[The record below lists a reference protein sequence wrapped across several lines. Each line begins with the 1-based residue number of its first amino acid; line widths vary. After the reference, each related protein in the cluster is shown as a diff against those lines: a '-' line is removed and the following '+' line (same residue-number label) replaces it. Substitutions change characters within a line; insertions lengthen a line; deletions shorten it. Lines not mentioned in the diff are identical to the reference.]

1 MQRGKLVS
9 GLLLGFLLAG
19 DSLRSCVGH
28 TSVMRKRKESTHCG
42 RQNDGSSKEVHMLT
56 PGTCE
61 YVTLYR
67 KLCRYEGVKDLRRER
82 LSQGPSKREVGG
94 SESEKKYDRG
104 SRA

>member
-1 MQRGKLVS
+1 MQRGKLVR
-9 GLLLGFLLAG
+9 GLLLGVLLTG

-28 TSVMRKRKESTHCG
+28 TSGMRKRKESPRCG
-42 RQNDGSSKEVHMLT
+42 RQNDVSSKEVHILS

-61 YVTLYR
+61 YVTLHR
-67 KLCRYEGVKDLRRER
+67 KLCRYEGVKDLERER

-94 SESEKKYDRG
+94 SESEKKYDIG